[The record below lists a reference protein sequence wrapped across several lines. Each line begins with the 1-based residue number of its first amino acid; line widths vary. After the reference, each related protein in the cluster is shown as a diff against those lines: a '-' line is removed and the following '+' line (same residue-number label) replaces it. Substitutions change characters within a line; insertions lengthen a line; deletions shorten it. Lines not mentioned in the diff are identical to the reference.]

1 VNEEKKIIHV
11 DFASGT
17 VKRLA
22 RQRAAPPPKEPI
34 SPSVRDKE
42 PLTDLYT
49 FLEVSKLFAIAPS
62 RLKYWERSGFIVR
75 SGKQRRRRYYT
86 FLDLISIRTAKGLL
100 DKGVVFRRVRRSIEA
115 LRASLPKTA
124 RPLNSL
130 RIFADGHDLVV
141 KDDHGRFEPSTGQT
155 VIDFEV
161 GSLSDDVVRVL
172 GRDNGQKSSR
182 AAYDHYLDGCRLDQ
196 NERTWDGAETAYRTA
211 IELDPSLGNAYT
223 NLGNLLFRR
232 GKTDMAE
239 VMFIKALRVDPEQ
252 PEAFYNL
259 GFLKYDRGDTAG
271 ALENFKRAI
280 RSSPSFADAHFNLA
294 MVLEDLG
301 QRQEARPHWETY
313 LLLDPTSSWA
323 DIART
328 HLK

>member
-1 VNEEKKIIHV
+1 MNEEKKIIHV
-11 DFASGT
+11 DFGSGT
-17 VKRLA
+17 IKRSV
-22 RQRAAPPPKEPI
+22 RPGAASPPKEPI
-34 SPSVRDKE
+34 SPSVRDQE

-49 FLEVSKLFAIAPS
+49 VPEVSKLFAIAPS
-62 RLKYWERSGFIVR
+62 RLKYWERCGFVVR
-75 SGKQRRRRYYT
+75 SGKQGRRRFYT

-100 DKGVVFRRVRRSIEA
+100 DKGVDLRQVRRSIEA
-115 LRASLPKTA
+115 LRASLPKNA

-130 RIFADGHDLVV
+130 RVFADGHNLVV

-172 GRDNGQKSSR
+172 GRDNGLKSSR
-182 AAYDHYLDGCRLDQ
+182 AAYDYYLEGCRLDKD
-196 NERTWDGAETAYRTA
+196 ERTWDAAETAYRRA
-211 IELDPSLGNAYT
+211 LDLDPSLGNAYT
-223 NLGNLLFRR
+223 NLGNVLFRR

-239 VMFIKALRVDPEQ
+239 VMFFRALQVDPEQ

-271 ALENFKRAI
+271 ALESFNRAVQ
-280 RSSPSFADAHFNLA
+280 SSPSFADAHFNLA

-301 QRQEARPHWETY
+301 HRQEARPHWETY
-313 LLLDPTSSWA
+313 LRLDPNSAWA